1 VKAFRY
7 KCLKYEREVY
17 EMPSDKILERKKQ
30 QVASLREQLS
40 NAGSVVLTDY
50 RGLTVEQD
58 TNMRAVLREKGVEYK
73 VVKNN
78 ILRHAI
84 EGTAYEGFKDYLA
97 GPTAIAMSKDEVAPA
112 KVLFDF
118 VKKIEALEFK
128 AGAVDGKVID
138 VKGVEAL
145 AKLPSKEEL
154 VAKMLGSLN
163 APISGLVNVLNG
175 NIRGLVVALNAI
187 AEKKQNETA

>member
-1 VKAFRY
+1 
-7 KCLKYEREVY
+7 
-17 EMPSDKILERKKQ
+17 MPSDKILERKKQ
-30 QVASLREQLS
+30 QVIDLRKKLS
-40 NAGSVVLTDY
+40 NAGSVVLADY

-73 VVKNN
+73 VIKNN

-84 EGTAYEGFKDYLA
+84 EGTDYEGLSKYLA
-97 GPTAIAMSKDEVAPA
+97 GPTAIAFSSDEVAPA

-118 VKKIEALEFK
+118 AKKIAAFEFK

-138 VKGVEAL
+138 VQGIEAL

-154 VAKMLGSLN
+154 IAKMLGSMN
-163 APISGLVNVLNG
+163 SPITGLVNVLNG